1 MNRLF
6 YLCSM
11 AFLALCIVGC
21 GKDSPAE
28 TKAAPSASEEVDFA
42 TLIHQGVDAIAQKDA
57 AKAANVAAK
66 ALALQPE
73 SAEVHLLAGQAA
85 CLGKDYAQAREQFT
99 SVIKEASLPPVL
111 RAKAYAGLGTVEF
124 EQNDAELARISFL
137 NALLLDFRNDAA
149 QYYLGRIY
157 RDFYYFN
164 DAARGHFQMF
174 ESLRRGT
181 PLAEKVKTQY
191 IPEIQRMIERKLAER
206 FGAGGGNAEQAA
218 KLIQEA
224 QALEDKKKFA
234 EAAKKYEAA
243 RKADPRS
250 YAAALGYARLVKY
263 VEKGAWIGK
272 SIKAYC
278 DAIALKPQTLENY
291 LSAARVAREDDEGFK
306 IQAVEILNHAV
317 AHNPSDVSA
326 LDLLVSA
333 LRKTGNSK
341 LFNAWGEYRQKV
353 VQQKTAQRGG
363 KATSR

>member
-11 AFLALCIVGC
+11 AFLALCVAGC
-21 GKDSPAE
+21 GKDSEAE
-28 TKAAPSASEEVDFA
+28 TKAVPSAAEGADFDV
-42 TLIHQGVDAIAQKDA
+42 LIHQGVDAIARKDA
-57 AKAANVAAK
+57 AQAADAAAK
-66 ALALQPE
+66 ALELQPE
-73 SAEVHLLAGQAA
+73 SAEAHLLAGQAA
-85 CLGKDYAQAREQFT
+85 CLGKDYALAREQFT
-99 SVIKEASLPPVL
+99 SVIKEPSLPPAL
-111 RAKAYAGLGTVEF
+111 RSKAYAGLGTVEF
-124 EQNDAELARISFL
+124 EQNDPELARITFL

-157 RDFYYFN
+157 RDYYYFN

-174 ESLRRGT
+174 EHLRQGT
-181 PLAEKVKTQY
+181 PLADKVKTQY
-191 IPEIQRMIERKLAER
+191 LPEIQRTIERKLAER

-224 QALEDKKKFA
+224 QALEGKKKLA

-250 YAAALGYARLVKY
+250 YAAALGYARLVKNL
-263 VEKGAWIGK
+263 EKGAWIGK
-272 SIKAYC
+272 AIKAYC

-291 LSAARVAREDDEGFK
+291 LSAARVAREDNEGFK
-306 IQAVEILNHAV
+306 IQAVEILNHAI
-317 AHNPSDVSA
+317 AHNPSDVQA

-341 LFNAWGEYRQKV
+341 LFAAWGEYRQNV
-353 VQQKTAQRGG
+353 VQQKAAQRGRRG
-363 KATSR
+363 SSR